1 MAWVAVA
8 GAVVGAGASY
18 ALNRGNN
25 AAANRASGAAAD
37 AAGLTAQISADQYN
51 DWKADF
57 LPLQHDLVSEAKK
70 SGSQYEYDRAAELA
84 NADVSQ
90 AYGRTKSDL
99 SSRLASYGIDPSS
112 GKYATS
118 FGRLGL
124 AEAAAGAGA
133 MNKARD
139 AVTDKSWAKKVDAY
153 SVGKGIPGQAV
164 AGLTA
169 AAGANANIAAGF
181 QNNASRNAAGVGS
194 FIQQVTPAIR
204 SWWNAPSAGSGA
216 PAPGADLWV
225 NGGYGG

>member
-8 GAVVGAGASY
+8 GAVVGATASNL
-18 ALNRGNN
+18 LNRGATN
-25 AAANRASGAAAD
+25 AANRANQTAAD
-37 AAGLTAQISADQYN
+37 SAAQQAQIAADQYN

-90 AYGRTKSDL
+90 AYGRTKAGL

-139 AVTDKSWAKKVDAY
+139 AVTDKSWAKKIDAY
-153 SVGKGIPGQAV
+153 SVGKGIPGQAL
-164 AGLTA
+164 AGLSSA
-169 AAGANANIAAGF
+169 AQTNAMVANNY
-181 QNNASRNAAGVGS
+181 QNTASRNAAGIGS
-194 FIQQVTPAIR
+194 FIQQVTPGLQK
-204 SWWNAPSAGSGA
+204 WWSTPSPAAGGA
-216 PAPGADLWV
+216 TSNDDGMYV
-225 NGGYGG
+225 G